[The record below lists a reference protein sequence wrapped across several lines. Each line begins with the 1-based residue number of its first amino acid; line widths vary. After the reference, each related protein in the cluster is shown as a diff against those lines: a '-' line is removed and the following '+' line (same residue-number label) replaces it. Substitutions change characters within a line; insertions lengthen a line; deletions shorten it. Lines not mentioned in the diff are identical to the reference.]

1 MRADNLE
8 ILDRIALAEL
18 EEALDVNTREKVEPD
33 KWTAFSWS
41 VSRHKMFEDCKRRYY
56 LNYYGARRVR
66 EADSLAVSAIW
77 WLKQVT
83 LLRTWIG
90 SVIHHVAGLAV
101 QAHRDGKKVG
111 EKELVDEALHY
122 YHGGVLASER
132 ATKHDGQWVV
142 LFEHLYPGDR
152 FSIDRD
158 AAEALVV
165 DLARTFL
172 ESDAYGFIKSLPPQA
187 VREVDPPFQ
196 SFELVDGTTTGPL
209 RVFAIPDVLLH
220 DAGAANSG
228 AVNSASVYIIDWK
241 TGDAAH
247 EGIRWQA
254 GVYRLYAQLAYNLP
268 AESIHVA
275 IADLENTGESIDPTG
290 GVPSLDET
298 RAFIRASAK
307 AMLDRLDDVAYNTA
321 SVGNFPMTDN
331 LETCQQCG
339 FKRACW
345 RHE

>member
-1 MRADNLE
+1 MLTNNLE
-8 ILDRIALAEL
+8 ILNRITLAEL
-18 EEALDVNTREKVEPD
+18 EQALDANTREKVEVD

-41 VSRHKMFEDCKRRYY
+41 VSRHRMFEECKRRYY

-66 EADSLAVSAIW
+66 DAKNPAISAIW

-83 LLRTWIG
+83 PLRTWIG

-101 QAHRDGKKVG
+101 QAYRDGKDIS
-111 EKELVDEALHY
+111 EKELTSEATRY
-122 YHGGVLASER
+122 YREGVQASQR
-132 ATKHDGQWVV
+132 GAKHDGQWIV

-152 FSIDRD
+152 VAADLD

-165 DLARTFL
+165 DLTRTFL
-172 ESDAYGFIKSLPPQA
+172 ESDAYGFIKSLSPQA
-187 VREVDPPFQ
+187 VREVDEPFQ
-196 SFELVDGTTTGPL
+196 SFELADVLESGKL

-220 DAGAANSG
+220 DGKAI
-228 AVNSASVYIIDWK
+228 YIIDWK

-247 EGIRWQA
+247 LGIRWQA
-254 GVYRLYAQLAYNLP
+254 GVYQLYAHQTYLLP
-268 AESIHVA
+268 ADAIHVT
-275 IADLENTGESIDPTG
+275 IADLENTGDSIDPTN

-298 RAFIRASAK
+298 LTFIETSAQS
-307 AMLDRLDDVAYNTA
+307 MLELLDDVAFNTA
-321 SVGNFPMTDN
+321 AVSSFPMTND
-331 LETCQQCG
+331 LELCRQCG

>member
-8 ILDRIALAEL
+8 ILDRITLAEL
-18 EEALDVNTREKVEPD
+18 EKALDANTREKVEPD

-66 EADSLAVSAIW
+66 EANSPAVSAIW

-101 QAHRDGKKVG
+101 QAHRDGHPVG
-111 EKELVDEALHY
+111 EKELIDEALHY

-132 ATKHDGQWVV
+132 AAKHDGQWIV

-196 SFELVDGTTTGPL
+196 SFNLAGVPAAGKL
-209 RVFAIPDVLLH
+209 RVFAIPDVLLLN
-220 DAGAANSG
+220 DEAIDKTI
-228 AVNSASVYIIDWK
+228 YIIDWK

-254 GVYRLYAQLAYNLP
+254 GVYRLYAHQAYNLP
-268 AESIHVA
+268 AESIHVT
-275 IADLENTGESIDPTG
+275 IAALENTGESVDPPG
-290 GVPSLDET
+290 GVPSLDEA
-298 RAFIRASAK
+298 RSFIQASAQ
-307 AMLDRLDDVAYNTA
+307 AMLDRLDDVSFNSACIH
-321 SVGNFPMTDN
+321 SFPMTDN
-331 LETCQQCG
+331 LDTCRQCG

>member
-8 ILDRIALAEL
+8 ILDRITLAEL
-18 EEALDVNTREKVEPD
+18 EKALDVNTREKVEVD

-41 VSRHKMFEDCKRRYY
+41 VSRHKMFEDCERRYY

-66 EADSLAVSAIW
+66 EANSPAVSAIW

-101 QAHRDGKKVG
+101 QAHRDGNQVG
-111 EKELVDEALHY
+111 EQELIDEAMRY
-122 YHGGVLASER
+122 YRGGVLASER
-132 ATKHDGQWVV
+132 AAKHDGQWIV

-165 DLARTFL
+165 DLARTLL

-196 SFELVDGTTTGPL
+196 SFELADVPAAGKL

-220 DAGAANSG
+220 DGG
-228 AVNSASVYIIDWK
+228 AVGSAAVYIIDWK
-241 TGDAAH
+241 TGDLTS
-247 EGIRWQA
+247 ESIRWQA
-254 GVYRLYAQLAYNLP
+254 GVYRLYAHQTYQLP

-275 IADLENTGESIDPTG
+275 IADLANSGESVDPGG

-298 RAFIRASAK
+298 RAFIRTSAQ
-307 AMLDRLDDVAYNTA
+307 AMLDRLDDVTFNTA
-321 SVGNFPMTDN
+321 SIDSFPMTDD
-331 LETCQQCG
+331 LEMCQQCG
-339 FKRACW
+339 FKRACG
-345 RHE
+345 RYG

>member
-1 MRADNLE
+1 MRTDNLE
-8 ILDRIALAEL
+8 ILNQITLAEL
-18 EEALDVNTREKVEPD
+18 EKALNVNTLEKVEPD

-66 EADSLAVSAIW
+66 EADSPVVSAVW

-90 SVIHHVAGLAV
+90 TVIHHVAGLAV
-101 QAHRDGKKVG
+101 RAHRDGKRVG
-111 EKELVDEALHY
+111 EKEVVDEVVRY
-122 YHGGVLASER
+122 YHGGLLASER
-132 ATKHDGQWVV
+132 AAKHDGQWVV

-165 DLARTFL
+165 DLARTLL
-172 ESDAYGFIKSLPPQA
+172 ESDAYGFIKSVPPQA
-187 VREVDPPFQ
+187 VREVDEPFQ
-196 SFELVDGTTTGPL
+196 SFELPDVPLVDKL
-209 RVFAIPDVLLH
+209 RVFAIPDVLLY
-220 DAGAANSG
+220 DANEI
-228 AVNSASVYIIDWK
+228 YIIDWK
-241 TGDAAH
+241 TGDAAR

-254 GVYRLYAQLAYNLP
+254 GVYRLYAHQAYNLP
-268 AESIHVA
+268 ATAIHIA

-298 RAFIRASAK
+298 RAFVQASAR
-307 AMLDRLDDVAYNTA
+307 AMLERLDDVAYNTV
-321 SVGNFPMTDN
+321 SIGNFPLTDR
-331 LETCQQCG
+331 LELCQQCG

-345 RHE
+345 RS